1 MKLNAKPVKFLKEVK
16 VQLTK
21 VSWPTK
27 DELIGAT
34 AVVIVITA
42 ITAVFIGVVDLVFS
56 RLLSWVFR

>member
-1 MKLNAKPVKFLKEVK
+1 MLIAKPIKFLKEVK

-42 ITAVFIGVVDLVFS
+42 ITAVFVGVVDLIFS

>member
-1 MKLNAKPVKFLKEVK
+1 MKVLAKPVNFLKEVK

-21 VSWPTK
+21 VAWPTK

-42 ITAVFIGVVDLVFS
+42 ITAAFIGLVDFAFS